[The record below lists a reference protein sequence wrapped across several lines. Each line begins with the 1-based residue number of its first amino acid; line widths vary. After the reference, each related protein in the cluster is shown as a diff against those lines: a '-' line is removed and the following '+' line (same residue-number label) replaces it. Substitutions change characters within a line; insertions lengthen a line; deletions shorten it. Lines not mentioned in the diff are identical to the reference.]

1 MMKNF
6 LSLRMLDFCSRL
18 FTMLGVDYPVMRRI
32 LQVKLTMD
40 QRRVP
45 TIFEQSKTKEGNQFI
60 KSLGLYAF
68 YGLILVPFIIF
79 GDYYLFQMTLVFAMM
94 MFILMTTMIA
104 DFSAVLLDVRDKN
117 ILNTKPVN
125 QRTVSTAKA
134 VHVCIY
140 MIQLTGAFAAVPLLV
155 GLFVK
160 GVLFTVIFLFELL
173 LVGML
178 IVVLTALIYIF
189 ILQFF
194 DGERLKD
201 VINYVQILL
210 SVGIVV
216 GFQVMARVFDFSD
229 LNVDF
234 TFQWWHLLLPPIWYS
249 APFEWLLNGNS
260 ASYIIGYSIMSVV
273 VPIAAIV
280 LYSRL
285 LPSFERNLQKLLQ
298 YSGVNKRKAYRL
310 DQLLAKIVCKT
321 KEERTFYRFS
331 ALMMKQERQFKL
343 KVYPSLGFAFVFPFI
358 FLFNEIS
365 RNGFGSLPGSK
376 YFLTIYFGNIMIPA
390 VVHMLK
396 FSSNYKG
403 AWIFRAAPIRN
414 EAIFYQSALKA
425 FLTKLYLP
433 LMVLLSIIFVSMFS
447 FRIVPDVIVVLLA
460 GVLHAL
466 LSYKLLNNQTHPF
479 SRSFEFAS
487 EVDTAKNI
495 ILIAIIGGFAVLHYL
510 ATLVP
515 YGVLGYLGIVL
526 IAVFISWRLVFPAKE
541 KKLLI
546 SQA

>member
-1 MMKNF
+1 MKNF
-6 LSLRMLDFCSRL
+6 FSLRMLDYFRRL
-18 FTMLGVDYPVMRRI
+18 FAMLGVDYPVMRRI

-68 YGLILVPFIIF
+68 YGLILIPFIVF
-79 GDYYLFQMTLVFAMM
+79 GDYYLFQMSLVFSMM

-125 QRTVSTAKA
+125 QRTVSMAKV

-140 MIQLTGAFAAVPLLV
+140 MTQVTGAFAVVPLLV
-155 GLFVK
+155 GLFVN
-160 GVLFTVIFLFELL
+160 GVLFTVIFLIEILL
-173 LVGML
+173 TGML

-189 ILQFF
+189 ILRFF

-210 SVGIVV
+210 SVGIVA
-216 GFQVMARVFDFSD
+216 GYQVLVRVFDFSG
-229 LNVDF
+229 LNIEF

-249 APFEWLLNGNS
+249 APFEWILNGNP
-260 ASYIIGYSIMSVV
+260 AGYIVAYSILSVV
-273 VPIAAIV
+273 VPIVAIII
-280 LYSRL
+280 YSRL
-285 LPSFERNLQKLLQ
+285 VPSFEQNLQKLLQ
-298 YSGVNKRKAYRL
+298 YSGDNKRRAHRV
-310 DQLLAKIVCKT
+310 DRFFAKIVCKS

-331 ALMMKQERQFKL
+331 ALMMKQEREFKL

-365 RNGFGSLPGSK
+365 RNGFGGLPGSK

-403 AWIFRAAPIRN
+403 AWLFRATPMRD
-414 EAIFYQSALKA
+414 ESIFYRAALKA

-433 LMVLLSIIFVSMFS
+433 LMLVLSVFFLSMFS
-447 FRIVPDVIVVLLA
+447 FRIVPDLLVILVT

-466 LSYKLLNNQTHPF
+466 LSYKLLNNQTYPF

-487 EVDTAKNI
+487 DMDTAKNI
-495 ILIAIIGGFAVLHYL
+495 ILMIIVGLFGGIHYL
-510 ATLVP
+510 ATLLP
-515 YGVLGYLGIVL
+515 YGVLGYLVL
-526 IAVFISWRLVFPAKE
+526 VIIAAMISWKLVFSIKE
-541 KKLLI
+541 KKA
-546 SQA
+546 QAGQS

>member
-1 MMKNF
+1 MKNF
-6 LSLRMLDFCSRL
+6 LSLRMLDLCSRL
-18 FTMLGVDYPVMRRI
+18 FIMLGIDYPVMRRI

-45 TIFEQSKTKEGNQFI
+45 TIFEQSKSKEGNQFI

-68 YGLILVPFIIF
+68 YGLILIPFIMF
-79 GDYYLFQMTLVFAMM
+79 GDYYLFQMSLVFAMM

-117 ILNTKPVN
+117 ILNTKPVD
-125 QRTVSTAKA
+125 QRTVSMAKV

-140 MIQLTGAFAAVPLLV
+140 MTQVTGAFAVVPLLV
-155 GLFVK
+155 GLFVN
-160 GVLFTVIFLFELL
+160 GALFTVIFLIEILL
-173 LVGML
+173 IGML

-210 SVGIVV
+210 SVGIVA
-216 GFQVMARVFDFSD
+216 GYQVLVRIFDFSD
-229 LNVDF
+229 LNIDF

-249 APFEWLLNGNS
+249 APFEWILNGNS
-260 ASYIIGYSIMSVV
+260 AGYIIGYSILSVV
-273 VPIAAIV
+273 VPIVAIII
-280 LYSRL
+280 YSKL
-285 LPSFERNLQKLLQ
+285 VPSFEQNLQKLLQ
-298 YSGVNKRKAYRL
+298 YSGDNKRKAHRL
-310 DQLLAKIVCKT
+310 DNLFAKIVCKS
-321 KEERTFYRFS
+321 KEERTFFRFS
-331 ALMMKQERQFKL
+331 TLMMKQEREFKL

-365 RNGFGSLPGSK
+365 MNGFGGLPGSK
-376 YFLTIYFGNIMIPA
+376 YFLTIYLGNIMIPA

-403 AWIFRAAPIRN
+403 AWIFRATPIHD
-414 EAIFYQSALKA
+414 ESIFYRAALKA

-433 LMVLLSIIFVSMFS
+433 LMIVLSIFFLSMFT
-447 FRIVPDVIVVLLA
+447 FRIVPDLLVILMT

-466 LSYKLLNNQTHPF
+466 LSFKLLTNQTYPF

-487 EVDTAKNI
+487 DMDTAKNI
-495 ILIAIIGGFAVLHYL
+495 ILMIIVGLFGGVHYL
-510 ATLVP
+510 ATLLP
-515 YGVLGYLGIVL
+515 YGVLGYLVLVL
-526 IAVFISWRLVFPAKE
+526 IAALISWKLVFSAKE
-541 KKLLI
+541 KR
-546 SQA
+546 SPAGQT